1 MARKHTICVAPSG
14 TGKKLGASCAV
25 LHHLLH
31 QLAEPAEISVLLLTS
46 GVGDGPDNGKTG
58 QMHVPMYAGI
68 MAHEMCRYLKYLPLI
83 KVWPV
88 FQKENS
94 LKELASA
101 RIVCATVEM
110 AHRLW
115 RAGKLKLD
123 KLKHLILVPMLFDLN
138 YMETSFEHLK
148 QVRAQPVT
156 LLANGQL

>member
-1 MARKHTICVAPSG
+1 MQHRQKVGGELRSPSPPP
-14 TGKKLGASCAV
+14 A
-25 LHHLLH
+25 H

-58 QMHVPMYAGI
+58 QMHVPVYAGI
-68 MAHEMCRYLKYLPLI
+68 MAHEMCRYLKYLPFI

-94 LKELASA
+94 PKELASA
-101 RIVCATVEM
+101 HIVCATVEM

-123 KLKHLILVPMLFDLN
+123 STECRSFYESNACAFFTVIVTPAFCCILARVCVWFHNDCHQW
-138 YMETSFEHLK
+138 SFVNV
-148 QVRAQPVT
+148 QV
-156 LLANGQL
+156 